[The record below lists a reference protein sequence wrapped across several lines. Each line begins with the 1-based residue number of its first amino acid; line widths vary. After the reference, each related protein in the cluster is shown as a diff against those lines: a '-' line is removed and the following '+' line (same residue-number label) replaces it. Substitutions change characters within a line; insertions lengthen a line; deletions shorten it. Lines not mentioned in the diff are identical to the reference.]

1 MDDEINATLLV
12 KKTHENAFETLR
24 EKNIKNLI
32 LIKTKEYDFYK
43 LQNII
48 DYVILASEKQINL
61 KNIYKQKKITVKEVR
76 SYFLQE
82 CIKNNI
88 IKQQEIPEMK
98 KYSRKKKKLLECY
111 YRISKNNYELLF
123 IALDNFYMLK
133 NQIL

>member
-61 KNIYKQKKITVKEVR
+61 KNIYKQKK
-76 SYFLQE
+76 
-82 CIKNNI
+82 NNS
-88 IKQQEIPEMK
+88 K
-98 KYSRKKKKLLECY
+98 RGKKLFFTRMY
-111 YRISKNNYELLF
+111 
-123 IALDNFYMLK
+123 
-133 NQIL
+133 